1 MSDGTISI
9 AQEIQRDREK
19 GANRLV
25 AEYRD
30 RLYAA
35 ALALCGDAIEAE
47 DLVFRTFEQVI
58 DKIDEYREEQAFYG
72 WMFTILLNYHRMS
85 LRRADRRNTIPSGAA
100 SDMESV
106 IAAAS
111 EAPLCANAAARGD
124 AVISAVDGDTLRI
137 AVSQLPPD
145 KREVLILHYF
155 MDQSVS
161 KIAKMLS
168 IADGTVMSRLH
179 YARLALG
186 QRLGAN
192 LKKKSVVAA
201 LAAAVFAAVAAAAVV
216 VASAKWS
223 AADEQP
229 ADFGAAVAAAATNSA
244 TDVDVPAGCFGYS
257 SVSVNNTNNKGA
269 EKMNARQ
276 GMLLTAIAA
285 TILSTPI
292 ATEGA
297 NAWWVDDDWYEK
309 GGNGSEEC
317 PFGTIQDAVDNAEP
331 GDTVKVKAGFYDKG
345 GRRSSASDCYSRVV
359 ITKLVTVLAV
369 DGRER
374 TFIVGAPDP
383 EGNCY
388 GMGDNATRCIY
399 CNVSSGGTRIEGF
412 TICNGRTGTSDNAKG
427 YGGGVL
433 SASSDG
439 VNMNVTDCTIS
450 NCIAVAGGAARYGRF
465 YRCLISDCYAMD
477 RVSATH
483 ASYLHSSIV
492 THCSERSGS
501 SNGIIQG
508 AKAVN
513 CTFFANKNRIGT
525 PTLYNCIIAGDG
537 NGEPSGTASTTTASD
552 GYHQL
557 FAPAFGDYRPIAGS
571 TAATLGSLSNIK
583 QVTVYGYAYD
593 SGTLTDYNGVTYPTS
608 GTIAAGAIQEV
619 APTPAGGAVQFVSE
633 GPGFEVDGHF
643 ARSGDYA
650 YPEAYPTQYQTKA
663 IVPEGK
669 YIFCYARDSQDGGRK
684 HPQMDDTV
692 CLTPPSETSRVST
705 NTALFASAAF
715 WVNPN
720 DGVGSDSNMG
730 ASDAAPLKTLQAAL
744 NKCVSSTYTVVFAA
758 EGDYNEGGKIHAS
771 THPLTNRVY
780 VASDKYVF
788 LRGAGA
794 GKSFI
799 TGAVD
804 PATGGTGTGAIR
816 PVGCMSDKFAIQGF
830 TLRGAGA
837 YSADTR
843 EGYMNVGAFCGNGE
857 GSHLLDCV
865 VTGCA
870 GSSAVVYRGRI
881 ERCRITGNTTLRNV
895 VNAPII
901 VSSIVADNEIPGG
914 NAVLGG
920 TCTCLQ
926 STIVGDSGAYCT
938 SAGVSAYGTVF
949 STALSSNGSSL
960 NGCLVWDFA
969 TSPSGVTKGNPLFT
983 AAADLDFRVLDA
995 SPAYTCGVV
1004 PTASNYGSTAF
1015 AKYAT
1020 SGIDG
1025 NPLVFTDGNPLA
1037 GACQTPGFGE
1047 WYVDAVNGDD
1057 ANAGDAATAA
1067 RRSLRAVLSAGLP
1080 PGATV
1085 HAAEGTYDF
1094 DSPSYAGNS
1103 TNCGSRVVVP
1113 AGVTLEGA
1121 GAGRSVIVGAA
1132 AVNGDDFELGDY
1144 AVRCA
1149 YLERG
1154 ATLRGFTL
1162 TGGRTAKLYAGT
1174 SAGKVDHNNLGGGV
1188 FGESGA
1194 ECFVEDCV
1202 IDGCNGWRAGG
1213 TAYVTLR
1220 RCRVFNC
1227 IGEDDEGN
1235 GSGTCYGRLYNTV
1248 VDNCGPYAVMYPGV
1262 LENCTIGAGNAM
1274 SKNGRS
1280 LHLANGFTCRIVNS
1294 IILCSF
1300 FIGSDAPSSAT
1311 NCFFIASNSGG
1322 YADWLG
1328 YNSVLTNAAALAVD
1342 EHHMPVIGSNI
1353 AIDAADAALNEET
1366 SETDALGGQRVYN
1379 GALDAG
1385 AVEADWR
1392 GRYRADIGKRRGL
1405 SVTSASPDVEETD
1418 AGKVRI
1424 ISGTELEAVWANSDR
1439 RDHDYTIML
1448 NLDENSEVAISLNG
1462 SVTTYNTAGNHVF
1475 KFAGAA
1481 GSENQIKI
1489 VCTLGSADVISAN
1502 ALIGMFISI
1511 R

>member
-1 MSDGTISI
+1 MDNGTVSI
-9 AQEIQRDREK
+9 AKEIQQDREK
-19 GANRLV
+19 GAARLV
-25 AEYRD
+25 AEYKE

-35 ALALCGDAIEAE
+35 AFSLCGDTAEAE
-47 DLVFRTFEQVI
+47 DLVFRTFEQVL
-58 DKIDEYREEQAFYG
+58 DKIESYREEQAFYG
-72 WMFTILLNYHRMS
+72 WMYTILLNYYRMS
-85 LRRADRRNTIPSGAA
+85 LRRADRRNTVPAGDATEMEAVAAAAQGHPAA
-100 SDMESV
+100 SA
-106 IAAAS
+106 I
-111 EAPLCANAAARGD
+111 
-124 AVISAVDGDTLRI
+124 DGETLRL
-137 AVSQLPPD
+137 AVAQLPPD

-179 YARLALG
+179 YARIALG
-186 QRLGAN
+186 QRLGAAM
-192 LKKKSVVAA
+192 KKPTALLAAVALFLAASAAVTVALVSGRVAQESDAEPLLQESRSDGDEDLQPQTQNDILTQGENDMNMGKTTVAA
-201 LAAAVFAAVAAAAVV
+201 LAAAT
-216 VASAKWS
+216 SAIS
-223 AADEQP
+223 L
-229 ADFGAAVAAAATNSA
+229 SA
-244 TDVDVPAGCFGYS
+244 TAA
-257 SVSVNNTNNKGA
+257 NT
-269 EKMNARQ
+269 
-276 GMLLTAIAA
+276 
-285 TILSTPI
+285 
-292 ATEGA
+292 
-297 NAWWVDDDWYEK
+297 WWVDDDNYNASYGDDPAAYIAAGYDGTAEAK
-309 GGNGSEEC
+309 A
-317 PFGTIQDAVDNAEP
+317 FGTIQAAVDKASS
-331 GDTVKVKAGFYDKG
+331 GDTIRVKEGFYDKG
-345 GRRSSASDCYSRVV
+345 GRKSSSSDCYSRVV
-359 ITKLVTVLAV
+359 ITKLLTILAV
-369 DGRER
+369 DGREK
-374 TFIVGAPDP
+374 TFIVGAPDSA
-383 EGNCY
+383 GDSY

-450 NCIAVAGGAARYGRF
+450 NCVAVAGGAARYGRF
-465 YRCLISDCYAMD
+465 YRCLISDCYATD

-501 SNGIIQG
+501 SYGIIQG

-552 GYHQL
+552 GYYQL
-557 FAPAFGDYRPIAGS
+557 FAPAFGDYRPVAGS
-571 TAATLGSLSNIK
+571 RASTLGSLSNIK

-593 SGTLTDYNGVTYPTS
+593 SGTLTDYNGNTYPTS

-619 APTPAGGAVQFVSE
+619 ASAPAGGAVQFNTE
-633 GPGFEVDGHF
+633 GSGFEVDGHF

-650 YPEAYPTQYQTKA
+650 YAEAYPTQWQAKA
-663 IVPEGK
+663 AAPEGR

-692 CLTPPSETSRVST
+692 WLTPPPETSRITT
-705 NTALFASAAF
+705 NSAVFASAAL
-715 WVNPN
+715 WVNPK
-720 DGVGSDSNMG
+720 DGVGSDSNAG
-730 ASDAAPLKTLQAAL
+730 TSSAAPLKTLQAAL
-744 NKCVSSTYTVVFAA
+744 DKCASSTYTVIFAA

-780 VASDKYVF
+780 VASDKHVF

-804 PATGGTGTGAIR
+804 PVTGGTGTGAIR
-816 PVGCMSDKFAIQGF
+816 PVGCMSAKFAMQGF

-837 YSADTR
+837 YSADTG
-843 EGYMNVGAFCGNGE
+843 EGYMNAGAFCGNGE

-865 VTGCA
+865 VSGCA

-949 STALSSNGSSL
+949 STALSSNGALL
-960 NGCLVWDFA
+960 NGCLVWNFDS
-969 TSPSGVTKGNPLFT
+969 SPAGVTAGNPLFT
-983 AAADLDFRVLDA
+983 AAVNLDFRVLDA

-1004 PTASNYGSTAF
+1004 PTASNYGSMVF

-1020 SGIDG
+1020 SDVDG
-1025 NPLVFTDGNPLA
+1025 NPLAFTDGKPLA
-1037 GACQTPGFGE
+1037 GACQTPGFSE

-1057 ANAGDAATAA
+1057 ANAGDGANAA

-1085 HAAEGTYDF
+1085 HAAEGTYNF

-1132 AVNGDDFELGDY
+1132 AANGDDLELGDS

-1162 TGGRTAKLYAGT
+1162 TGGRTAKLYAGM
-1174 SAGKVDHNNLGGGV
+1174 SSGKVDHNNMGGGV
-1188 FGESGA
+1188 FGLSGA
-1194 ECFVEDCV
+1194 DCSVEDCV

-1213 TAYVTLR
+1213 AAYVTLR
-1220 RCRVFNC
+1220 RCRVLNC
-1227 IGEDDEGN
+1227 HGEDNEGN

-1248 VDNCGPYAVMYPGV
+1248 VDNCGPYAVMYPSV
-1262 LENCTIGAGNAM
+1262 LENCTIGAGNSS
-1274 SKNGRS
+1274 SKSGRS
-1280 LHLANGFTCRIVNS
+1280 LHLANGFACRIVNS
-1294 IILCSF
+1294 IILNSF

-1328 YNSVLTNAAALAVD
+1328 YNSVLTNAAALAID

-1366 SETDALGGQRVYN
+1366 SVTDALGGQRVYN

-1392 GRYRADIGKRRGL
+1392 VRYRADIGKRRGL
-1405 SVTSASPDVEETD
+1405 SVTSASPEVEETD
-1418 AGKVRI
+1418 AGNVRI
-1424 ISGTELEAVWANSDR
+1424 ISGTALEAVWANSDGVER
-1439 RDHDYTIML
+1439 HYSITL
-1448 NLDENSEVAISLNG
+1448 NLDEGSEVAVSLNG
-1462 SVTTYNTAGNHVF
+1462 AVTTYNTAGRHSFGFV
-1475 KFAGAA
+1475 GAA
-1481 GSENQIKI
+1481 GSENKIKI
-1489 VCTLGSADVISAN
+1489 DCTLGSADIISAN
-1502 ALIGMFISI
+1502 ALIGMFISV

>member
-1 MSDGTISI
+1 MYNGDMSDGTISI
-9 AQEIQRDREK
+9 ARQIQQDREK
-19 GANRLV
+19 GAARLV
-25 AEYRD
+25 AEYKE

-35 ALALCGDAIEAE
+35 AFSLCGDATEAE
-47 DLVFRTFEQVI
+47 DLVFRTFEQVL
-58 DKIDEYREEQAFYG
+58 DKIESYREDQAFYS
-72 WMFTILLNYHRMS
+72 WTYTILLNYYRMS
-85 LRRADRRNTIPSGAA
+85 LRRSDRRNTVPVGDATE
-100 SDMESV
+100 MEAV
-106 IAAAS
+106 VAAAPG
-111 EAPLCANAAARGD
+111 AFAGADVAAQGHPAT
-124 AVISAVDGDTLRI
+124 SAIDGDTLRI
-137 AVSQLPPD
+137 AISHLPPD

-179 YARLALG
+179 YARIALR
-186 QRLGAN
+186 QRLGVSM
-192 LKKKSVVAA
+192 KKPAVL
-201 LAAAVFAAVAAAAVV
+201 LAAVVLFLAASAAVV
-216 VASAKWS
+216 VSVVNGTGAKDADTNPLLQETRPDADEDISTKGEKDMNIGKTTTATLAFAASAIS
-223 AADEQP
+223 L
-229 ADFGAAVAAAATNSA
+229 SA
-244 TDVDVPAGCFGYS
+244 TAA
-257 SVSVNNTNNKGA
+257 NT
-269 EKMNARQ
+269 
-276 GMLLTAIAA
+276 
-285 TILSTPI
+285 
-292 ATEGA
+292 
-297 NAWWVDDDWYEK
+297 WWVDDDWYEK
-309 GGNGSEEC
+309 GGNGSEER
-317 PFGTIQDAVDNAEP
+317 PFGTIQDAVDNAGS

-359 ITKLVTVLAV
+359 ITKLVTILAV
-369 DGRER
+369 DGREN
-374 TFIVGAPDP
+374 TFIVGEPDP
-383 EGNCY
+383 AGNGY

-399 CNVSSGGTRIEGF
+399 CNVSVGGTRIEGF
-412 TICNGRTGTSDNAKG
+412 TICNGRTGTADSAKG
-427 YGGGVL
+427 YGGGVIN
-433 SASSDG
+433 ASSD
-439 VNMNVTDCTIS
+439 VFNMNVTDCTIS
-450 NCIAVAGGAARYGRF
+450 NCVALAGGAARYGRF
-465 YRCLISDCYAMD
+465 YRCLISDCYATD

-483 ASYLHSSIV
+483 ASYLHSSII
-492 THCSERSGS
+492 THCSERTGS
-501 SNGIIQG
+501 SNGIVQG
-508 AKAVN
+508 ARAVN
-513 CTFFANKNRIGT
+513 CTFFANKYRIGT

-552 GYHQL
+552 GYYQL
-557 FAPAFGDYRPIAGS
+557 FAPAFGDYRPVAGS

-593 SGTLTDYNGVTYPTS
+593 SGTLTDYNGSTYPTS
-608 GTIAAGAIQEV
+608 GAIAAGAIQDV
-619 APTPAGGAVQFVSE
+619 APAPVGGAVQFVTE
-633 GPGFEVDGHF
+633 GSGFEVDGRF

-650 YPEAYPTQYQTKA
+650 YPEAYPTQWQTKA
-663 IVPEGK
+663 AAPEGK
-669 YIFCYARDSQDGGRK
+669 YIFCYDRYSQDGGRK

-692 CLTPPSETSRVST
+692 WLTPPADASSVST
-705 NTALFASAAF
+705 NIAVFASVAL
-715 WVNPN
+715 WVNPSDGLGN
-720 DGVGSDSNMG
+720 DGNAGTSS
-730 ASDAAPLKTLQAAL
+730 SAPLKTLQAAL
-744 NKCVSSTYTVVFAA
+744 DKCASSTYTVVFAA

-799 TGAVD
+799 TGSVD

-816 PVGCMSDKFAIQGF
+816 PVGCMSEKFAVQGF

-837 YSADTR
+837 YSVDTSV
-843 EGYMNVGAFCGNGE
+843 GYMNAGAFCGNGE
-857 GSHLLDCV
+857 GSHLLDCA

-870 GSSAVVYRGRI
+870 GSSAVVYRGRV
-881 ERCRITGNTTLRNV
+881 ERCRIAGNTTLRNV
-895 VNAPII
+895 VNAPVI
-901 VSSIVADNEIPGG
+901 VSSIVADNEIPAN

-920 TCTCLQ
+920 TCICLQ
-926 STIVGDSGAYCT
+926 STIRGDSGVHCT
-938 SAGVSAYGTVF
+938 SSGVSAYGTVF
-949 STALSSNGSSL
+949 STALSSNGALL

-969 TSPSGVTKGNPLFT
+969 TSPDDVTRGNPLFT
-983 AAADLDFRVLDA
+983 AAANLDFRVLA
-995 SPAYTCGVV
+995 SSPAYTCGVV
-1004 PTASNYGSTAF
+1004 PSASNYGSTVF

-1020 SGIDG
+1020 SDVDC
-1025 NPLVFTDGNPLA
+1025 NPLAFKDGKPLA

-1057 ANAGDAATAA
+1057 ANAGDAASAA
-1067 RRSLRAVLSAGLP
+1067 RRSLKAVLSAGLP

-1085 HAAEGTYDF
+1085 HASVGTYNF

-1121 GAGRSVIVGAA
+1121 GAGKSVIVGAA
-1132 AVNGDDFELGDY
+1132 AANGDDLGLGDH

-1162 TGGRTAKLYAGT
+1162 TGGRTAKLSAGT
-1174 SAGKVDHNNLGGGV
+1174 SAGKVDHNNMGGGV

-1202 IDGCNGWRAGG
+1202 IDGCNAWRAGG
-1213 TAYVTLR
+1213 ASYVTLR
-1220 RCRVFNC
+1220 RCRIFNC
-1227 IGEDDEGN
+1227 VGGDGEGN
-1235 GSGTCYGRLYNTV
+1235 ASGTCYGRLYNTV

-1262 LENCTIGAGNAM
+1262 LENCTIGAGNV
-1274 SKNGRS
+1274 SSQTGRS

-1294 IILCSF
+1294 IILCNF

-1311 NCFFIASNSGG
+1311 NCFFITSNSGG

-1328 YNSVLTNAAALAVD
+1328 HNSIVTNAAALAVD

-1353 AIDAADAALNEET
+1353 AIDAANADLNEET
-1366 SETDALGGQRVYN
+1366 SVTDAMGGQRVYN

-1392 GRYRADIGKRRGL
+1392 ERYRADIGKRRGF
-1405 SVTSASPDVEETD
+1405 SVTSASPGIEETN

-1424 ISGTELEAVWANSDR
+1424 TSGTALEAVWANSDGAE
-1439 RDHDYTIML
+1439 HHYSITL

-1462 SVTTYNTAGNHVF
+1462 FVTTYNTAGKHVF
-1475 KFAGAA
+1475 GFAGAA
-1481 GSENQIKI
+1481 GSENEIKI
-1489 VCTLGSADVISAN
+1489 DCTLGSADIISAD

-1511 R
+1511 K